1 MLSFSKQER
10 KIDNEKTSFI
20 SSRSLDLLI
29 EALSTVQLNIGYNHN
44 YLLCNIPL
52 HGYLPKIKGNLVQY
66 EMKIIK
72 AHAQRPNLQ
81 MEIGT

>member
-1 MLSFSKQER
+1 ME
-10 KIDNEKTSFI
+10 NCSFI

-29 EALSTVQLNIGYNHN
+29 EALSTVQLNIGFNHN
-44 YLLCNIPL
+44 YVLCNIPL
-52 HGYLPKIKGNLVQY
+52 HGYLPKMKGNLIQY